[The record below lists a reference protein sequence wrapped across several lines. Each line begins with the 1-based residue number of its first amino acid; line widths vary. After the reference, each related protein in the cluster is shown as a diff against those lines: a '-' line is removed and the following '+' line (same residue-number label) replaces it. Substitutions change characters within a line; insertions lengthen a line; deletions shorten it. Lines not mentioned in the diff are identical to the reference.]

1 MSEPIFEDRR
11 CALLVD
17 ISRVCSLTYPL
28 SSPGQG
34 PAVILTISHGQSD
47 IDKMAKLH
55 FTHG

>member
-1 MSEPIFEDRR
+1 MSEPIYEDRR

-17 ISRVCSLTYPL
+17 SSRLCLL

-47 IDKMAKLH
+47 IDKIAKLH

>member
-11 CALLVD
+11 CPLLVD
-17 ISRVCSLTYPL
+17 SSRVCLL
-28 SSPGQG
+28 SGQG